1 MRFAIAMTDIEGAW
15 DGLPDDE
22 QKRILARHE
31 EFARDLKAA
40 GRFVEVLHFHPR
52 SEARTVRMDAS
63 GHLTTSEGP
72 FSNAQEYIGGFY
84 VIEAESLEEAAEWA
98 RKGRFMIGANEVRQ
112 VWD

>member
-1 MRFAIAMTDIEGAW
+1 MKFVIAMTDIEGAW
-15 DGLPDDE
+15 DGLPAEE

-40 GRFVEVLHFHPR
+40 GSFVEVLHFHPR

-63 GHLTTSEGP
+63 GHRATAEGP
-72 FSNAQEYIGGFY
+72 FSDAQEYIGGFY
-84 VIEAESLEEAAEWA
+84 VIEAESLEEAAKWA

-112 VWD
+112 VWG